1 VLEVLGDRART
12 HVEGAGDGKVGAAA
26 RRELQDLYL
35 AVGQV
40 GQAVG
45 PRRRQ
50 RGTRAVPIARPPHRV
65 GQRRS
70 DRRQH
75 RAIILGKVSACPVQ
89 RDGRELTVLSVR
101 QAERNLVFDRNM
113 AKEF

>member
-1 VLEVLGDRART
+1 VLEVLGDRARA
-12 HVEGAGDGKVGAAA
+12 HVEGAGDGNVGAAA
-26 RRELQDLYL
+26 RREPQDLHL

-40 GQAVG
+40 GQAAG

-65 GQRRS
+65 GQRRA

-75 RAIILGKVSACPVQ
+75 GAIILGKVSACPVQ
-89 RDGRELTVLSVR
+89 RDRRDPAVLAVR
-101 QAERNLVFDRNM
+101 QAERNLVLDRNVT
-113 AKEF
+113 KEF